1 MYPYNDFDN
10 NISDLFLLSLTGIK
24 KNIYFPELGIKKNT
38 GRKVMTKKIV
48 YLATL
53 SKDGERENIV

>member
-24 KNIYFPELGIKKNT
+24 KKIYFPELGIKKNT